1 ESAIQKDMQKTLSD
15 PENGL
20 NIDDVGR
27 IVGIWNGM
35 MRRNGF
41 KNPVKNSLYD
51 GAPLE
56 RAIAF
61 TRTIADSKKVTQ
73 QFEEVVNDYLD
84 NQIDEEYIHL
94 SMKHADGS
102 MNALEK
108 GEVLDWLADSDK
120 PADEARIVSN
130 VRFLTEGIDVP
141 TLDAIIFLA
150 AKKSQVDIVQAV
162 GRIMRKSENKDYGYI
177 ILPIVVPQGET
188 PETILDNNKQYEA
201 VWQVI
206 NALRSVD
213 ERFEAMIDK
222 LNVAKPK
229 QLKV

>member
-1 ESAIQKDMQKTLSD
+1 
-15 PENGL
+15 
-20 NIDDVGR
+20 
-27 IVGIWNGM
+27 
-35 MRRNGF
+35 
-41 KNPVKNSLYD
+41 
-51 GAPLE
+51 
-56 RAIAF
+56 
-61 TRTIADSKKVTQ
+61 
-73 QFEEVVNDYLD
+73 
-84 NQIDEEYIHL
+84 
-94 SMKHADGS
+94 
-102 MNALEK
+102 
-108 GEVLDWLADSDK
+108 
-120 PADEARIVSN
+120 
-130 VRFLTEGIDVP
+130 
-141 TLDAIIFLA
+141 IFLA

-229 QLKV
+229 QLKVIGIGSAPERVNAEVGNNSSEGETYEDSFEFHWDEYEAAIYGKIVEKVGDRKYLENWSADVAKIAKRQISWIMNKLQDRKDPITVEFKKFVSSLRQDRKSVV